1 MRKLI
6 SSAAVIT
13 AAGAL
18 LVGGGTFSL
27 FTDSH
32 TTPGSFSTGT
42 VKMAVARGVRGVDLF
57 AVSGACTQH
66 YVDRARPTDRLNL
79 GTVNNVG
86 CTSTFAVHNSG
97 SLPFELSAST
107 LVDSNPTGR
116 ICFTTTINNDGFTKQ
131 NVVLPGADQQLT
143 VNTITVSDDKR
154 CQTQNDNVTAHL
166 VANEARPMDITL
178 SNGGFE
184 TGDLSGWTTTGSG
197 AVSAATSYQ
206 GYHAKIGTYFGLV
219 LGGCHTT
226 RLAHPFTAVAGSRI
240 TGYSFFK
247 DNDYMPYNDSGSARL
262 IMAGGG
268 ADTVLFS
275 SDLASVGEYN
285 GTPWTKWSYVFPA
298 TGTYSLAIDST
309 NDRDCSLPSAI
320 GIDMA

>member
-1 MRKLI
+1 MRKFFT
-6 SSAAVIT
+6 SAAVIT

-32 TTPGSFSTGT
+32 ATPGSFSTGT
-42 VKMAVARGVRGVDLF
+42 VKMAVAQGVRGVDIF
-57 AVSGACTQH
+57 ALTGACTQH
-66 YVDRARPTDRLNL
+66 YADRARPTDHLNL
-79 GTVNNVG
+79 GTVNNLA

-97 SLPFELSAST
+97 SLPFEFSAST
-107 LVDSNPTGR
+107 LVDSNPVGLT
-116 ICFTTTINNDGFTKQ
+116 CFTTTIANNGFDKQ
-131 NVVLPGADQQLT
+131 QVVLPGADRHLT
-143 VNTITVSDDKR
+143 VSTVTVSDNKL
-154 CQTQNDNVTAHL
+154 CQTQHDNVTAHL
-166 VANEARPMDITL
+166 VADEARPMEITL
-178 SNGGFE
+178 TNGGFE
-184 TGDLSGWTTTGSG
+184 TGNLSGWTTTGTG
-197 AVSAATSYQ
+197 NVSAATTYQ
-206 GYHAKIGTYFGLV
+206 GYQAKIGTYFGLV

-247 DNDYMPYNDSGSARL
+247 DNDYSPYNDSGSARL

-268 ADTVLFS
+268 PDTVLFS

-285 GTPWTKWSYVFPA
+285 GTPWTKWTYVFPA

-309 NDRDCSLPSAI
+309 NDQDCGVPSAI